1 MHPVIKII
9 SFLVVALFLTRA
21 RLDGIALTLLVL
33 AFLYIRG
40 IRFNIHSI
48 WNMLCRMRW
57 LFISILVT
65 YLWFTPGVPFVPLLQ
80 EYSPTVEGAAE
91 GLLRIATLSLIV
103 IQVNLLLQ
111 TTSREELVGA
121 IHWLTGPLRLI
132 GLDRDRLAL
141 RIVLI
146 LDSIDEIQILLHR
159 QMVEFSAKGKKIS
172 RIANSVGRLFQAVV
186 NKAETTPLEQ
196 ITIARQEWPP
206 FLQWLY
212 PVLLV
217 VLFGWGSY
225 LNI

>member
-21 RLDGIALTLLVL
+21 DLYGIALTLVVL

-40 IRFNIHSI
+40 IHFNPHST
-48 WNMLCRMRW
+48 WRLLRRMRW

-65 YLWFTPGVPFVPLLQ
+65 YLWFTPGVPLVPFL
-80 EYSPTVEGAAE
+80 EKYSPTAEGAAG

-103 IQVNLLLQ
+103 IQVGLLLH

-121 IHWLTGPLRLI
+121 IRWLVAPLSVV

-146 LDSIDEIQILLHR
+146 LDSVDEIQMLLR
-159 QMVEFSAKGKKIS
+159 QQMSEFSADGKRIS
-172 RIANSVGRLFQAVV
+172 RIAHTVGNLFKAVASR
-186 NKAETTPLEQ
+186 AEGAPLRSITVAEQ
-196 ITIARQEWPP
+196 ECPP
-206 FLQWLY
+206 FIQWLY
-212 PVLLV
+212 PVTLV
-217 VLFGWGSY
+217 FLFSLGST
-225 LNI
+225 L